1 MIDPATKPM
10 LCDEVRRSLAL
21 VFLRLVDDR
30 FSLSTVS
37 IFFNSATFK
46 ANSSFNV
53 LLVYVI
59 LSQIHSLHTLLA
71 LANVVY
77 CVETEKQNHIHN

>member
-1 MIDPATKPM
+1 MIDAATKPM
-10 LCDEVRRSLAL
+10 LCDDLRRSLAL

-30 FSLSTVS
+30 ASLSTVS

-46 ANSSFNV
+46 ANSSYNV

-59 LSQIHSLHTLLA
+59 LSHTHSLHKLLA
-71 LANVVY
+71 LANEVY
-77 CVETEKQNHIHN
+77 CVETEKTKSRT